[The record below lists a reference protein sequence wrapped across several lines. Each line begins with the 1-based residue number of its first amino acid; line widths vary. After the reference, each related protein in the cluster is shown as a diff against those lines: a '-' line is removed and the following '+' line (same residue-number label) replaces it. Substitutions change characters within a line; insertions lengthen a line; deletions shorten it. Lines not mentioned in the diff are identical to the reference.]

1 MAKSTI
7 KTTAKIADT
16 VRPTIAGAKER
27 PGWHFLRTVAGRIT
41 TPLLP
46 DDYLKLANPLWSARE
61 LRGRILEVRRETVD
75 SATLVI
81 KPGWGFSF
89 DYQAGQYIGIGLLV
103 DGRWRWRS
111 YSLTSVPGKRTAPGR
126 GARTITITVKAMPE
140 GFLSTHLVGGVEAGT
155 IVRLAAPQGNFGLP
169 DPAPAK
175 VLFLTAG
182 SGITPVMS
190 MLRTLV
196 RRGQLGDVT
205 HVHSA
210 PTEDEVLFRAEL
222 AKLAD
227 QHEGYRLL
235 LRATR
240 TEGRLDLARLDEAAP
255 DWRERQTWACGPEA
269 MLEAAERTWKAAGIP
284 EQLHLE
290 RFAAVRTAVHGSGGT
305 VEFARAGKAVTVDA
319 ATSLMDAGEA
329 AGVQM
334 PFGCRMGICQSCVVG
349 LLDGH
354 VRDLRTGVE
363 HEPGSPVPH
372 GPERGIDSL
381 LVAAARQVAHGAGQ
395 EGHALI
401 VVSSHRVAGL
411 HPGQLHA
418 DGFRAALG
426 FHTTLGKLEAGTVI
440 GHGHGA
446 RGHGAVRHHHGECAV
461 LGHRCDTRAGL
472 VIAEHDGGGR
482 QHLHHRLV
490 AARHVIGK
498 GRTGKHEHSCK
509 GSKNHRLHEALH
521 LVWGKSSDPQAAG
534 AGPPCRPA
542 S

>member
-7 KTTAKIADT
+7 KTAARVADT
-16 VRPTIAGAKER
+16 VRPTVAGAKER
-27 PGWHFLRTVAGRIT
+27 PGWHLLRTVASRIT

-61 LRGRILEVRRETVD
+61 LRGRVLEVRRETVD

-111 YSLTSVPGKRTAPGR
+111 YSLTSVPVDRQSGSR

-140 GFLSTHLVGGVEAGT
+140 GFLSTHLVGGVEPGA
-155 IVRLAAPQGNFGLP
+155 IVRLAAPQGNFVLP

-175 VLFLTAG
+175 ILFLTAG

-196 RRGQLGDVT
+196 RRDQLGDVT

-210 PTEDEVLFRAEL
+210 PTAADVLFAGELAEL
-222 AKLAD
+222 ADA
-227 QHEGYRLL
+227 HEDYRLTV
-235 LRATR
+235 RATR
-240 TEGRLDLARLDEAAP
+240 TEGRVDLARLDELVP

-269 MLEAAERTWKAAGIP
+269 MLEGADRTWKAAGISDR
-284 EQLHLE
+284 LHLE
-290 RFAAVRTAVHGSGGT
+290 RFAAVRTSAHGSGGT
-305 VEFARAGKAVTVDA
+305 VEFARAGKTATVDG

-329 AGVQM
+329 AGIQM

-363 HEPGSPVPH
+363 HEPGSRVQTCV
-372 GPERGIDSL
+372 S
-381 LVAAARQVAHGAGQ
+381 AASG
-395 EGHALI
+395 
-401 VVSSHRVAGL
+401 
-411 HPGQLHA
+411 
-418 DGFRAALG
+418 DC
-426 FHTTLGKLEAGTVI
+426 TLDV
-440 GHGHGA
+440 
-446 RGHGAVRHHHGECAV
+446 
-461 LGHRCDTRAGL
+461 
-472 VIAEHDGGGR
+472 
-482 QHLHHRLV
+482 
-490 AARHVIGK
+490 
-498 GRTGKHEHSCK
+498 
-509 GSKNHRLHEALH
+509 
-521 LVWGKSSDPQAAG
+521 
-534 AGPPCRPA
+534 
-542 S
+542 

>member
-7 KTTAKIADT
+7 KTAARVADT
-16 VRPTIAGAKER
+16 VRPTVAGAKER
-27 PGWHFLRTVAGRIT
+27 PGWHLLRTVAGRIT

-61 LRGRILEVRRETVD
+61 LRGRVLEVRRETVD

-111 YSLTSVPGKRTAPGR
+111 YSLTSVPVDRQSGSR

-140 GFLSTHLVGGVEAGT
+140 GFLSTHLVGGVAPGT
-155 IVRLAAPQGNFGLP
+155 IVRLAAPQGNFVLP

-205 HVHSA
+205 HLHSA
-210 PTEDEVLFRAEL
+210 PTAADVLFAGELAEL
-222 AKLAD
+222 ADA
-227 QHEGYRLL
+227 HEDYRLTV
-235 LRATR
+235 RATR
-240 TEGRLDLARLDEAAP
+240 TEGRVDLARLDEIVP

-269 MLEAAERTWKAAGIP
+269 MLEGADRTWKAAGIS
-284 EQLHLE
+284 ERLHLE
-290 RFAAVRTAVHGSGGT
+290 RFAAVRTSAHGSGGT
-305 VEFARAGKAVTVDA
+305 VEFARAGKTATVDG

-329 AGVQM
+329 AGIQM

-363 HEPGSPVPH
+363 HEPGSRVQTCV
-372 GPERGIDSL
+372 S
-381 LVAAARQVAHGAGQ
+381 AASG
-395 EGHALI
+395 
-401 VVSSHRVAGL
+401 
-411 HPGQLHA
+411 
-418 DGFRAALG
+418 DC
-426 FHTTLGKLEAGTVI
+426 TLDV
-440 GHGHGA
+440 
-446 RGHGAVRHHHGECAV
+446 
-461 LGHRCDTRAGL
+461 
-472 VIAEHDGGGR
+472 
-482 QHLHHRLV
+482 
-490 AARHVIGK
+490 
-498 GRTGKHEHSCK
+498 
-509 GSKNHRLHEALH
+509 
-521 LVWGKSSDPQAAG
+521 
-534 AGPPCRPA
+534 
-542 S
+542 

>member
-7 KTTAKIADT
+7 KTAARVADT
-16 VRPTIAGAKER
+16 VRPTVAGAKER
-27 PGWHFLRTVAGRIT
+27 PGWHLLRTVAGRIT

-61 LRGRILEVRRETVD
+61 LRGRVLEVRRETVD

-111 YSLTSVPGKRTAPGR
+111 YSLTSVPVDRQSGSR

-140 GFLSTHLVGGVEAGT
+140 GFLSTHLVGGVEPGT
-155 IVRLAAPQGNFGLP
+155 IVRLAAPQGNFVLP

-196 RRGQLGDVT
+196 RRDQLGDVT
-205 HVHSA
+205 HLHSA
-210 PTEDEVLFRAEL
+210 PTAADVLFAGELAEL
-222 AKLAD
+222 ADA
-227 QHEGYRLL
+227 HEDYRLTV
-235 LRATR
+235 RATR
-240 TEGRLDLARLDEAAP
+240 TEGRVDLARLDEIVP

-269 MLEAAERTWKAAGIP
+269 MLEGADRTWKAAGIP
-284 EQLHLE
+284 ERLHLE
-290 RFAAVRTAVHGSGGT
+290 RFAAVRTSAHGSGGT
-305 VEFARAGKAVTVDA
+305 VEFARAGKTATVDG

-329 AGVQM
+329 AGIQM

-363 HEPGSPVPH
+363 HEPGSRVQTCV
-372 GPERGIDSL
+372 S
-381 LVAAARQVAHGAGQ
+381 AASG
-395 EGHALI
+395 
-401 VVSSHRVAGL
+401 
-411 HPGQLHA
+411 
-418 DGFRAALG
+418 DC
-426 FHTTLGKLEAGTVI
+426 TLDV
-440 GHGHGA
+440 
-446 RGHGAVRHHHGECAV
+446 
-461 LGHRCDTRAGL
+461 
-472 VIAEHDGGGR
+472 
-482 QHLHHRLV
+482 
-490 AARHVIGK
+490 
-498 GRTGKHEHSCK
+498 
-509 GSKNHRLHEALH
+509 
-521 LVWGKSSDPQAAG
+521 
-534 AGPPCRPA
+534 
-542 S
+542 